1 MSHSPR
7 NLHPPP
13 LHRRW
18 RFLTAAVV
26 GSLLLITASC
36 VLAEPGDEP
45 TAPVIP
51 LQSENGENQD
61 GATGPREVRPLS
73 RSEDPVTLDWS
84 LETEPASLDPA
95 LVSDRASLDCT
106 ANLFV
111 GLTRYDPV
119 TSAVLPYLAT
129 SWEVSEDGM
138 TYTFYLRGD
147 IQWIQYD
154 QATGSIALQRPV
166 NAHDVVYA
174 VKRALD
180 PATGSRYAY
189 VLYDIRNAALVNSG
203 APEVTLDDVG
213 VTALDDTT
221 VQFSLSSPA
230 AYFPAITAMWVT
242 KPVPPELVKAH
253 KDDWTEPANI
263 WTNGPYMMTGRVA
276 EQSLRFERNPAW
288 INADQV
294 QIEVVDARIIVD
306 PATEYVLFK
315 ANELD
320 VARVPLADLQQA
332 RQDPILGPQIT
343 RQTLPC
349 TYYYGFTTTKPP
361 FDDVRVRTA
370 FSAAIDRVGLI
381 QTVLEYGGEMAATSF
396 APPGTLGAPPPG
408 TAGLGY
414 DPELARTSLQE
425 FLDEKRL
432 EDGAAFSNQYAIV
445 LGYNTGELH
454 RQVAAAIQAM
464 WADVLGVQVRLEEQD
479 WNDFLETT
487 GSTAPVGET
496 FHIFRMGW
504 CADYPDENNWVRQ
517 VFHYQE
523 GGNRSR
529 RQCADPNCA
538 VLVGPAAFD
547 RLVIQAAAERNPE
560 TRAEMYTLAENILA
574 REQVVA
580 AFIFHHGENVITKSW
595 LARDFPLMGG
605 VNWSDWV
612 LDWAIKK
619 AVR

>member
-1 MSHSPR
+1 VSHSPR
-7 NLHPPP
+7 SFHPALPG
-13 LHRRW
+13 RRW
-18 RFLTAAVV
+18 HLLTVLVV
-26 GSLLLITASC
+26 ASLLLTAISC
-36 VLAEPGDEP
+36 GLARPGDEP

-51 LQSENGENQD
+51 LQSDNGE
-61 GATGPREVRPLS
+61 GEGTAGGPREVRPLS

-84 LETEPASLDPA
+84 LETEPSSLDPA
-95 LVSDRASLDCT
+95 LVSDRASLDST

-111 GLTRYDPV
+111 SLTRYDPD

-147 IQWIQYD
+147 IQWIKYD
-154 QATGSIALQRPV
+154 QGTGSIALQRPV
-166 NAHDVVYA
+166 NAHDVVYG
-174 VKRALD
+174 VKRAID

-189 VLYDIRNAALVNSG
+189 VLFDIQNAALVHSG

-213 VTALDDTT
+213 VRALDDTT
-221 VQFSLSSPA
+221 VQFSLSRPA
-230 AYFPAITAMWVT
+230 SYFPAITAMWVT
-242 KPVPPELVKAH
+242 KPVPPELVKAR
-253 KDDWTEPANI
+253 KDDWTETANI

-288 INADQV
+288 IYADQV
-294 QIEVVDARIIVD
+294 QIEVVNARVIVD
-306 PATEYVLFK
+306 PATEYALDK

-320 VARVPLADLQQA
+320 AARVPLADLQQA

-370 FSAAIDRVGLI
+370 FSAAIDRVTLV
-381 QTVLEYGGEMAATSF
+381 QTVLEYGGELAATSF
-396 APPGTLGAPPPG
+396 APPATVGAPPPG

-414 DPELARTSLQE
+414 DPELARASLQE

-432 EDGAAFSNQYAIV
+432 EDGAAFADQYAIV

-454 RQVAAAIQAM
+454 RRIAIAVQAM
-464 WADVLGVQVRLEEQD
+464 WADVLGVQVRLEEED
-479 WNDFLETT
+479 WSDYLETT
-487 GSTAPVGET
+487 QSTTPADEAY
-496 FHIFRMGW
+496 HIFRMGW

-523 GGNRSR
+523 GANRSR
-529 RQCADPNCA
+529 RQCADRDCA

-547 RLVIQAAAERNPE
+547 RLVIQAAEERNPE

-595 LARDFPLMGG
+595 LNRDFPLMGG
-605 VNWSDWV
+605 VNWSDWM